1 MTDKTQVNIRVLEET
16 KSRWDDALESPE
28 YDSLTHL
35 ITLSVEKELNSDESN
50 QNSSLDAGA
59 TAEAVRDE
67 VVPALEQIRRGIDSL
82 DGRIDR
88 LENEVN
94 SQGPEYDMEKAVID
108 VLPTPP
114 DGVEKHD
121 QMEKWAMTAEEV
133 HGALD
138 SRGIIIDKPD
148 IRNTLSGLA
157 DTTGFVKER
166 EGRDDDPSAPD
177 SVFWRVE

>member
-16 KSRWDDALESPE
+16 KSRWDEALESPQ

-35 ITLSVEKELNSDESN
+35 ITLSVEKELNSDESS
-50 QNSSLDAGA
+50 QTSTSDAGE

-67 VVPALEQIRRGIDSL
+67 VVPSLEQIRRGVDNL
-82 DGRIDR
+82 DGRMDR
-88 LENEVN
+88 LENEVQ

-114 DGVEKHD
+114 EGVEKHD
-121 QMEKWAMTAEEV
+121 QVEKWAMTAEEV
-133 HGALD
+133 HDALD
-138 SRGIIIDKPD
+138 SRGIIIDKTD
-148 IRNTLSGLA
+148 VRNTLTGLA
-157 DTTGFVKER
+157 DTTGFVKR
-166 EGRDDDPSAPD
+166 EGRDDDPSARD

>member
-1 MTDKTQVNIRVLEET
+1 MTDKTQVNIRALEET
-16 KSRWDDALESPE
+16 KSRWDDALESPQ

-35 ITLSVEKELNSDESN
+35 ITLSVEKELNSDESS
-50 QNSSLDAGA
+50 QTSTSETGA

-67 VVPALEQIRRGIDSL
+67 VVPALEQIRRGVDSL

-88 LENEVN
+88 LETEVQ
-94 SQGPEYDMEKAVID
+94 SQGPEYDKEKAVID

-114 DGVEKHD
+114 EGVEKHD
-121 QMEKWAMTAEEV
+121 QVEKWAMTAEKV
-133 HGALD
+133 HDALD

-148 IRNTLSGLA
+148 VRNTLTGLA
-157 DTTGFVKER
+157 GTTGFVKER
-166 EGRDDDPSAPD
+166 EGRNDDPSAPD

>member
-16 KSRWDDALESPE
+16 KSRWDEALESPQ

-35 ITLSVEKELNSDESN
+35 ITLSVEKELNSDESS
-50 QNSSLDAGA
+50 QTSTSDAGA
-59 TAEAVRDE
+59 TAEAIREE
-67 VVPALEQIRRGIDSL
+67 VAPTLEKIHRGVDSL

-88 LENEVN
+88 LETEVQ

-114 DGVEKHD
+114 EGVEKHD
-121 QMEKWAMTAEEV
+121 QVEKWAMTSEEV
-133 HGALD
+133 HDALD

-148 IRNTLSGLA
+148 VRNTLTGLV
-157 DTTGFVKER
+157 DTNGFVKQR
-166 EGRDDDPSAPD
+166 EGRDDVPSERD
-177 SVFWRVE
+177 TVFWRVE